1 MQLLKQTLVCEI
13 KLQNQR
19 DSDYSY
25 VFSKEW
31 AAAMEQCVED
41 IVMKKVSKMVKKM
54 NVKENYSSVK
64 WHEIEQEY

>member
-25 VFSKEW
+25 VFSKE
-31 AAAMEQCVED
+31 
-41 IVMKKVSKMVKKM
+41 
-54 NVKENYSSVK
+54 
-64 WHEIEQEY
+64 